1 MGRDKDQGKRKE
13 IQSDEDASSEDRDR
27 ASDDDYS
34 QPARSKRPMPQDPPA
49 RAFGRGHG
57 DSGNPMVHKKVLTSG
72 PKGSRA
78 GMKNA
83 STDDEGGRF
92 DDDIDL
98 SLYTKMVVPI
108 HPLERTR
115 KDPKLVDYS
124 KHAND
129 ISPLRFRDP

>member
-1 MGRDKDQGKRKE
+1 MGRDKDQGKGKD
-13 IQSDEDASSEDRDR
+13 IQSDEDASSEDHDR

-34 QPARSKRPMPQDPPA
+34 QPARCKRPMPQDPPA
-49 RAFGRGHG
+49 HALGRGRG
-57 DSGNPMVHKKVLTSG
+57 YSGNPMLRKKMLTSA

-78 GMKNA
+78 RMKNA
-83 STDDEGGRF
+83 STGDEEGRF

-115 KDPKLVDYS
+115 KNPKLVDNS

-129 ISPLRFRDP
+129 ISPL